1 MQPVALSDTQVAVQ
15 LLSSVAIAGVQFETT
30 CILGSRREAD
40 DASHLLSVK
49 PSLRLDRAESG
60 EEAFVEILSGGGGI
74 TLNTDFSV
82 VTASQGQWLVF
93 SLDAP
98 AIAPGFYLLA
108 TLETES
114 LSAKGCQDGSIKL
127 VNGEISDPM
136 VMPLEMQRV
145 ECNLR

>member
-1 MQPVALSDTQVAVQ
+1 MQPVAVSDTQVAVQ

-30 CILGSRREAD
+30 CTLGSRREAD